1 MAKKTETQEVI
12 EKIYEYTLEE
22 IMGDRFG
29 RYSKYIIQ
37 DRAIPDVRDGL
48 KPVQRR
54 ILYGMYRGHHTYDK
68 PYVKSAR
75 SVGDIMGKYHPHGD
89 SSIYDAMVRMSQW
102 WKQSTPYIDMHG
114 NNGSMDGD
122 SPAAMRYTEARL
134 SKISNELLED
144 IDKETIVWAPNF
156 DDSEIEPTVLPA
168 RFPNLIVNGAT
179 GISAGYAT
187 NIPPHNLGEII
198 DATIK
203 RIDSPNCYLDTIME
217 IVKGPDFPTGGI
229 VEGISGIRSAYETG
243 RGKIIIKAKTS
254 FEEEKGKVILA
265 ISEIPFE
272 VNKALLVRKIDEIRI
287 DKKIDGIL
295 EVRDESDKDGLRIAV
310 DIKKDANRE
319 LILNYLLKNTDL
331 QVSYNFNMIVIDHR
345 RPRQLGLLAILD
357 SYIEFKKEV
366 IIKRTNYDL
375 SMAKARLHIVEGLI
389 KCLSILDEVI
399 RVIRASKN
407 KIDAKE
413 NLVKEFDFTKEQA
426 EAIVMLQLYKL
437 TNTDVTEL
445 EKELA
450 SLTVTVTGLE
460 EILASEDKL
469 KIVMKEELRR
479 VKKEYAV
486 NRKTE
491 IKDEI
496 TEIKID
502 TTVMIPK
509 EDVLV
514 MVTKDGYIKRTSWR
528 SYQASQEEATLKD
541 NDYILGL
548 YELNTLDTLLL
559 FTNLGNY
566 LYVPVHTIY
575 DMKWKEMGK
584 HISNLIKLEENEEVI
599 SVIPV
604 TDFNT
609 NKDITIATKNGM
621 IKRSLMKDFQV
632 SRYSKPIQCMKLKD
646 DDKVIDA
653 YVNYHNDI
661 FVATSGNYG
670 LWFDKSEIPVVGI
683 KASGVKAIKLKDD
696 VVVSS
701 FNFNPDNQE
710 LFLLVTDK
718 GTGKRVKIQEF
729 EKSARA
735 HRGLLLLR
743 EVKTN
748 PYHTVKVF
756 ITTSKEHIGIKTPDI
771 NLLKA
776 SEFPIMDRYST
787 GSTISK
793 HTIYDSYKVAE
804 LLTKDNLENNST
816 NENDDTNIDSSD
828 SSISISDS
836 TNIENSIQEI
846 SDASDIT
853 EKILMDTKEEVVK
866 EEKKEKPKK
875 ETSKVSLQEIDDR
888 LMTIDDFLGDF

>member
-1 MAKKTETQEVI
+1 MAKKAETKEII
-12 EKIYEYTLEE
+12 EKIYNYTLEE

-29 RYSKYIIQ
+29 KYSKYIIQ

-54 ILYGMYRGHHTYDK
+54 ILYGMYRGRHTYDK

-144 IDKETIVWAPNF
+144 IDKETIIWAPNF

-203 RIDSPNCYLDTIME
+203 RIDSPNCYLDTIMD

-229 VEGISGIRSAYETG
+229 VEGIDGIRSAYETG
-243 RGKIIIKAKTS
+243 RGKIIVKSRCS
-254 FEEEKGKVILA
+254 FEEDKNKTVLA

-295 EVRDESDKDGLRIAV
+295 EVRDESDRDGLRIAI

-345 RPRQLGLLAILD
+345 RPKQLGLLAILD

-366 IIKRTNYDL
+366 ITKRTEYDL
-375 SMAKARLHIVEGLI
+375 NTAQARLHIVEGLI

-407 KIDAKE
+407 KSDAKD
-413 NLVKEFDFTKEQA
+413 NLVKEFDFTPLQA

-445 EKELA
+445 EAELE
-450 SLTVTVTGLE
+450 SLRKIVSELE
-460 EILASEDKL
+460 SILSSDDKL
-469 KIVMKEELRR
+469 KSVMKDELRR

-486 NRKTE
+486 ERRTD

-496 TEIKID
+496 TDIKID

-528 SYQASQEEATLKD
+528 SYQASTDEAMLKD

-548 YELNTLDTLLL
+548 YELNTLDTVLL

-566 LYVPVHTIY
+566 LYVPVHTIF
-575 DMKWKEMGK
+575 DIKWKDIGK
-584 HISNLIKLEENEEVI
+584 HISNLIKLEEMEEIV

-604 TDFNT
+604 CNFDD
-609 NKDITIATKNGM
+609 KLDIAIATKNGM
-621 IKRSLMKDFQV
+621 IKRTPLKEFQV

-646 DDKVIDA
+646 DDSVINA
-653 YVNYHNDI
+653 FITLNNDI
-661 FVATSGNYG
+661 FIATNSNYG
-670 LWFDKSEIPVVGI
+670 LWFDKEEIPVVGV

-696 VVVSS
+696 VVVSAC
-701 FNFNPDNQE
+701 NFDSNKDE
-710 LFLLVTDK
+710 YLLVITDK
-718 GTGKRVKIQEF
+718 GTGKRVKITEF
-729 EKSARA
+729 EKSLRA

-748 PYHTVKVF
+748 PYHTVRTF
-756 ITTSKEHIGIKTPDI
+756 LTTGRDHVGIKTPDI
-771 NLLKA
+771 NLLKT

-793 HTIYDSYKVAE
+793 HNVIDAFKVVE
-804 LLTKDNLENNST
+804 LLTKNNLINIDDNNNDNGDELFDND
-816 NENDDTNIDSSD
+816 NEN
-828 SSISISDS
+828 ISTDH
-836 TNIENSIQEI
+836 IEKDEVVEI
-846 SDASDIT
+846 TS
-853 EKILMDTKEEVVK
+853 KILEETL
-866 EEKKEKPKK
+866 EEKKEEKPLKK
-875 ETSKVSLQEIDDR
+875 EEKQPTTNKVSLKEIDDR

>member
-254 FEEEKGKVILA
+254 FEEEKGKAILA

-407 KIDAKE
+407 KVDAKE

-653 YVNYHNDI
+653 YVNYHDDI

-804 LLTKDNLENNST
+804 LLTKDNLESNST
-816 NENDDTNIDSSD
+816 NGNDDTNIDSSD

-836 TNIENSIQEI
+836 TNIESSIQEI

-853 EKILMDTKEEVVK
+853 EKILMDTKEEAVK

>member
-1 MAKKTETQEVI
+1 MAKKTETQEII
-12 EKIYEYTLEE
+12 EKIYNYTLEE

-144 IDKETIVWAPNF
+144 IDKNTIVWAPNF

-203 RIDSPNCYLDTIME
+203 RIDSPNCYLDTIMD

-229 VEGISGIRSAYETG
+229 VEGIDGIRSAFETG
-243 RGKIIIKAKTS
+243 RGKIIVKAKTA
-254 FEEEKGKVILA
+254 FEEERGKAILA

-272 VNKALLVRKIDEIRI
+272 VNKAVLVRKIDEIRI

-295 EVRDESDKDGLRIAV
+295 EVRDESDKDGLRIAI

-331 QVSYNFNMIVIDHR
+331 QVSYNYNMIVIDHR
-345 RPRQLGLLAILD
+345 RPKQLGLLAILD

-366 IIKRTNYDL
+366 ITKRTQYDL
-375 SMAKARLHIVEGLI
+375 SMAKSRLHIVEGLI

-407 KIDAKE
+407 KADAKE
-413 NLVKEFDFTKEQA
+413 NLIKEFDFTKEQA

-445 EKELA
+445 ESELA
-450 SLTVTVTGLE
+450 SLRITVAGLE

-469 KIVMKEELRR
+469 KSVMKDELRR
-479 VKKEYAV
+479 VKKEYAIP
-486 NRKTE
+486 RKTE

-509 EDVLV
+509 EDVIV
-514 MVTKDGYIKRTSWR
+514 MITKDGYIKRTSKR
-528 SYQASQEEATLKD
+528 SYQSSTEEASLKD
-541 NDYILGL
+541 NDYVLGL

-566 LYVPVHTIY
+566 LYVPVHIIP
-575 DMKWKEMGK
+575 DIKWKEIGK
-584 HISNLIKLEENEEVI
+584 HISNIIKLEEAEEII
-599 SVIPV
+599 SAIPV
-604 TDFNT
+604 CNFDDNL
-609 NKDITIATKNGM
+609 DITIATKNGM
-621 IKRSLMKDFQV
+621 IKRTVLKEFQV
-632 SRYSKPIQCMKLKD
+632 NRYTKTISCMKLKD
-646 DDKVIDA
+646 NDQVIDA
-653 YVNYHNDI
+653 FINIENDI
-661 FVATSGNYG
+661 FIATNGNYG
-670 LWFDKSEIPVVGI
+670 LWFDKEDIPVVGI
-683 KASGVKAIKLKDD
+683 KASGVKSIKLKNDI
-696 VVVSS
+696 VVSIN
-701 FNFNPDNQE
+701 NFNPDKQE
-710 LFLLVTDK
+710 YLLLVTDK
-718 GTGKRVKIQEF
+718 GTGKRVKITEF
-729 EKSARA
+729 EKTSRA
-735 HRGLLLLR
+735 NRGLLLLR

-748 PYHTVKVF
+748 PYHTVKTF
-756 ITTSKEHIGIKTPDI
+756 MTTSKEHIGIKTPDI
-771 NLLKA
+771 NLLKT
-776 SEFPIMDRYST
+776 SEFSIMDRYST
-787 GSTISK
+787 GSTVSK
-793 HTIYDSYKVAE
+793 HDIIDAFKVVD
-804 LLTKDNLENNST
+804 LVTKDNLIIDNTNDNN
-816 NENDDTNIDSSD
+816 DFPV
-828 SSISISDS
+828 
-836 TNIENSIQEI
+836 IEEPTVKKLET
-846 SDASDIT
+846 ASDIT
-853 EKILMDTKEEVVK
+853 EQILMETKIEKTEKQEIKPIPKK
-866 EEKKEKPKK
+866 EEKKE
-875 ETSKVSLQEIDDR
+875 TAKVSLKEIDDR
-888 LMTIDDFLGDF
+888 LMTIMIL

>member
-1 MAKKTETQEVI
+1 
-12 EKIYEYTLEE
+12 
-22 IMGDRFG
+22 
-29 RYSKYIIQ
+29 
-37 DRAIPDVRDGL
+37 
-48 KPVQRR
+48 
-54 ILYGMYRGHHTYDK
+54 
-68 PYVKSAR
+68 
-75 SVGDIMGKYHPHGD
+75 
-89 SSIYDAMVRMSQW
+89 MSQW

-254 FEEEKGKVILA
+254 FEEEKGKAILA

-407 KIDAKE
+407 KVDAKE

-469 KIVMKEELRR
+469 KAVMKEELRR

-653 YVNYHNDI
+653 YVNYHDDI

-804 LLTKDNLENNST
+804 LLTKNNLESNST
-816 NENDDTNIDSSD
+816 NGNDDTNIDSSD

-836 TNIENSIQEI
+836 TNIESSIQEI

>member
-254 FEEEKGKVILA
+254 FEEEKGKAILA

-407 KIDAKE
+407 KVDAKE

-653 YVNYHNDI
+653 YVNYYDDI

-804 LLTKDNLENNST
+804 LLTKDNLESNST
-816 NENDDTNIDSSD
+816 NGNDDTNIDSSD

-836 TNIENSIQEI
+836 TNIESSIQEI

-866 EEKKEKPKK
+866 EEKKEKTKK

>member
-254 FEEEKGKVILA
+254 FEEEKGKAILA

-407 KIDAKE
+407 KVDAKE

-541 NDYILGL
+541 NDYVLGL

-653 YVNYHNDI
+653 YVNYYDDI

-804 LLTKDNLENNST
+804 LLTKDNLESNST
-816 NENDDTNIDSSD
+816 NRNDDTNIDSSD

-836 TNIENSIQEI
+836 TNIESSIQEI